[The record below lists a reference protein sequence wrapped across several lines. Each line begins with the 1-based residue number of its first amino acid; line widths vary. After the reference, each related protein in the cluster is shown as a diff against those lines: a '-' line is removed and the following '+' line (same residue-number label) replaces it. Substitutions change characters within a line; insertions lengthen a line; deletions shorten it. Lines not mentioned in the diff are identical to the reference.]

1 MEINKKYVKEICTVS
16 YKILMKLKKIEED
29 TKEWKVII
37 L

>member
-16 YKILMKLKKIEED
+16 YKILMKLKKIED